1 MTFAGSL
8 APAVNSETWVTLL
21 LAFLGGSG
29 LKSVVDLG
37 RSWAASRGRRTPEEK
52 EAARVDASI
61 LSVARARDE
70 LEEDNA
76 RLREALAD
84 ERAQN
89 SALRQQHRD
98 DRQGWIAQEAVY
110 RREIAELEARIRN
123 ERDEAA
129 RRYDQLLEQL
139 SALRLRHTRERAEH
153 ERDAG

>member
-1 MTFAGSL
+1 MIFAGSL
-8 APAVNSETWVTLL
+8 TPAVSSEAWVTLL

-37 RSWAASRGRRTPEEK
+37 RSWAHARSRRTPEEK

-70 LEEDNA
+70 LEEDNK
-76 RLREALAD
+76 RLRELLTE

-89 SALRQQHRD
+89 ATLRQHHLA
-98 DRQGWIAQEAVY
+98 DRQSWFSQEAVY
-110 RREIAELEARIRN
+110 RREIAELELRIRS

-129 RRYDQLLEQL
+129 RRYDELLEQI
-139 SALRLRHTRERAEH
+139 SAVRQRHARGSDEH
-153 ERDAG
+153 HT

>member
-1 MTFAGSL
+1 MTLAGSL
-8 APAVNSETWVTLL
+8 TPAVSSEAWVTLL

-37 RSWAASRGRRTPEEK
+37 RSWAAARGRRTPEEK

-70 LEEDNA
+70 LEEDNS
-76 RLREALAD
+76 RLRELLTE

-89 SALRQQHRD
+89 TTLRQHHLA
-98 DRQGWIAQEAVY
+98 DRQSWFAQEAVY
-110 RREIAELEARIRN
+110 RREIAELELRIRS

-129 RRYDQLLEQL
+129 RRYDELLEQI
-139 SALRLRHTRERAEH
+139 SAVRQRHARGSDEH
-153 ERDAG
+153 HTG